1 MTALMDAAQGLFL
14 QSRQAAGLIAGR
26 GIFIDY
32 LAVADG
38 WLYFTNRTWAA
49 LDNGG
54 RRQEWSLWARQLE
67 TGEEVLVQ
75 NECGPLRLIT
85 DGTWCYLSDGNTT
98 DCYRLEHDGQG
109 RPCGLTLVEETI

>member
-1 MTALMDAAQGLFL
+1 M
-14 QSRQAAGLIAGR
+14 
-26 GIFIDY
+26 
-32 LAVADG
+32 
-38 WLYFTNRTWAA
+38 
-49 LDNGG
+49 
-54 RRQEWSLWARQLE
+54 
-67 TGEEVLVQ
+67 EVLVQ

>member
-1 MTALMDAAQGLFL
+1 MG
-14 QSRQAAGLIAGR
+14 GAGR
-26 GIFIDY
+26 SGASGPGSWR
-32 LAVADG
+32 L
-38 WLYFTNRTWAA
+38 
-49 LDNGG
+49 
-54 RRQEWSLWARQLE
+54 
-67 TGEEVLVQ
+67 GEEVLVQ

>member
-1 MTALMDAAQGLFL
+1 M
-14 QSRQAAGLIAGR
+14 
-26 GIFIDY
+26 
-32 LAVADG
+32 
-38 WLYFTNRTWAA
+38 
-49 LDNGG
+49 
-54 RRQEWSLWARQLE
+54 
-67 TGEEVLVQ
+67 LVQ